1 MNLNTYNL
9 PDSYRT
15 YMAARDPAV
24 DAYYTFRERK
34 RPLKDT
40 KTYCLWSQRTLEEKQ
55 PVIRTPYYQDYWAQK
70 LMARRRETREAFAF
84 GHAADGDGVLFFH
97 PEDHGMG
104 NRAERQRPPAR
115 RHFCRFPRT
124 RHLRPRRRSAQ
135 LLLKPPAPTAKMP
148 RLPGTGR
155 L

>member
-9 PDSYRT
+9 PDSYHT

-97 PEDHGMG
+97 PEDHGIWEIEPNG
-104 NRAERQRPPAR
+104 NARLLAATFADFLERAAFDRDVD
-115 RHFCRFPRT
+115 
-124 RHLRPRRRSAQ
+124 LRNFF
-135 LLLKPPAPTAKMP
+135 
-148 RLPGTGR
+148 
-155 L
+155 